1 MAPKETQPR
10 NLRVHLRGNRFTL
23 GKVVPRGPPGIVA
36 AASASSESDS
46 TPIIDPHQMTSGR
59 LELARWIASPS
70 NPLTARVLVNRVWQL
85 HFGRGIVGTPDNFG
99 TRGELPSDPALLD
112 WLTTQFLRSG
122 WSVKQLHRL
131 IVLSQTYRLQ
141 NAESWSKNENAPIP
155 AALAAYQIRRR
166 RLSAE
171 ELRDALLRT
180 SGQLDLVPGRSESG
194 DFLLSKAEDINAII
208 RPNRVGADDEFYT
221 TFRKRSIYL
230 PIVRN
235 ILPDVLALF
244 DAADPNGVTAVRN
257 ETTVA
262 SQGLFLL
269 NHPFVRQQS
278 QAFADRLLSDGQ
290 ESDEQRIELAHRL
303 AYGRSA
309 TPVEKEDTTAF
320 LRAFQNS
327 LTLGDKSEAER
338 RSAAW
343 QAFCQ
348 SLLCSNEFLYV
359 E

>member
-1 MAPKETQPR
+1 M
-10 NLRVHLRGNRFTL
+10 
-23 GKVVPRGPPGIVA
+23 
-36 AASASSESDS
+36 
-46 TPIIDPHQMTSGR
+46 
-59 LELARWIASPS
+59 
-70 NPLTARVLVNRVWQL
+70 
-85 HFGRGIVGTPDNFG
+85 
-99 TRGELPSDPALLD
+99 
-112 WLTTQFLRSG
+112 
-122 WSVKQLHRL
+122 
-131 IVLSQTYRLQ
+131 Q

-221 TFRKRSIYL
+221 TFRKRSVYL

-235 ILPDVLALF
+235 MLPDVLALF

-278 QAFADRLLSDGQ
+278 QAFAERLLSDDQ
-290 ESDEQRIELAHRL
+290 QSDDQRIELAHRL

-309 TPVEKEDTTAF
+309 TPLEKEDTTAF
-320 LRAFQNS
+320 LKAFQES
-327 LTLGDKSEAER
+327 STLGAKHEAER